1 MSNPAILQPVFALAM
16 LTGLVLL
23 LIPIARI
30 RAVQRRQI
38 GLGDFKL
45 GESAAVPERVC
56 IPNRNYMNLLE
67 LPLLFYVVCLL
78 IYATGSTTPTMLQV
92 AWAYVALRVVHS
104 AIHLSYNHV
113 FHRFLA
119 FALSNVVLV
128 VLWTLAATSGMAHA
142 DENDEAQAR
151 AAVAAFHQ
159 ALGAGDTDAALRRLA
174 PDAVVMEGGDL
185 ETRTH
190 YQAHHLEADIAFA
203 RAVKSQR
210 SGVTATVHGE
220 VAWVSSTSTT
230 AGTYNGKAVHLN
242 GAELIVLTKA
252 PTGWLIRAIHW
263 SSNERK

>member
-128 VLWTLAATSGMAHA
+128 VLWTLAATSGMATS
-142 DENDEAQAR
+142 R
-151 AAVAAFHQ
+151 APVLVEHSTLYSDWVPPVTLQ
-159 ALGAGDTDAALRRLA
+159 PNTELKLRLYLT
-174 PDAVVMEGGDL
+174 P
-185 ETRTH
+185 
-190 YQAHHLEADIAFA
+190 
-203 RAVKSQR
+203 
-210 SGVTATVHGE
+210 
-220 VAWVSSTSTT
+220 VS
-230 AGTYNGKAVHLN
+230 LQ
-242 GAELIVLTKA
+242 
-252 PTGWLIRAIHW
+252 P
-263 SSNERK
+263 